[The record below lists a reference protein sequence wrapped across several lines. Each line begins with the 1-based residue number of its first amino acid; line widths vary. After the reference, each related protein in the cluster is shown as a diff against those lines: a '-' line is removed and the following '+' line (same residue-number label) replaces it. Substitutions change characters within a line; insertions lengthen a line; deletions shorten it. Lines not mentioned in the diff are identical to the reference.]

1 MANHSIKPT
10 KIFKV
15 YIYIYIYIH
24 TYVCVCVCEKEKY
37 DSTIQYTGNV
47 EVVQQS

>member
-15 YIYIYIYIH
+15 YIYIYTYI
-24 TYVCVCVCEKEKY
+24 YVCVCVCEKEKY

>member
-15 YIYIYIYIH
+15 YIYIH
-24 TYVCVCVCEKEKY
+24 TYICVCVCVCEKEKY
-37 DSTIQYTGNV
+37 DSTTQYTGNV

>member
-10 KIFKV
+10 KMFKV
-15 YIYIYIYIH
+15 YIYTYIH
-24 TYVCVCVCEKEKY
+24 VCVCENEKY
-37 DSTIQYTGNV
+37 DSTTQYTGNV